1 MENVIN
7 PWTTNTAGIVI
18 QSGYGIKQLQVISSE
33 LFTGPKYQKNVLWQ
47 FSLRNVS
54 LTTEKPLLDFFPYD
68 TWFSSN
74 YHPFSFIFCFCTLL
88 FIPTMCKD
96 RHLEKILYIY
106 LYIWSIFIKRLPGS
120 GPEAICW
127 QPFLIPRLKAEKLIS
142 YKQTSKINH
151 SICCWLSVKY

>member
-1 MENVIN
+1 MNYQYGWNCNSERVRHK
-7 PWTTNTAGIVI
+7 TASSDIIWAFHRTQIPKECFVTV
-18 QSGYGIKQLQVISSE
+18 QLKKCVAQ
-33 LFTGPKYQKNVLWQ
+33 
-47 FSLRNVS
+47 
-54 LTTEKPLLDFFPYD
+54 TEKPLLDFFPYD